1 VRISSLRV
9 ASMER
14 HMPPHF
20 AAQLRNG
27 VVTMHSPS
35 ISIAPKPPAGAAK
48 RKGVVDLVFVLD
60 ATGSMAPCI
69 EAVKRNIR
77 AFIATLAAGTGR
89 APNSASAAIDWRIRI
104 VGYRD
109 ANYSPD
115 WLLDNPFVRSVDE
128 AHAQLDALEV
138 GDGGDEPESLLEAI
152 HAVCS
157 TPESERGNA
166 EDPKRWRH
174 RREACRVVVI
184 LTDASFHPVM
194 AGGAA
199 AGGAVE
205 DVQNAVMNARVYLRG
220 FVPDMEC
227 YVGLESIDRADLQR
241 IPFDAS
247 KPHGA
252 IEALEKWTRDQKSF
266 ARVMDALAKSISQTA
281 EVSVLTA

>member
-1 VRISSLRV
+1 
-9 ASMER
+9 
-14 HMPPHF
+14 
-20 AAQLRNG
+20 
-27 VVTMHSPS
+27 MHARS
-35 ISIAPKPPAGAAK
+35 ISVAPKSPAGSAK
-48 RKGVVDLVFVLD
+48 RKGVVDLVFILD

-77 AFIATLAAGTGR
+77 AFIATLAAGSGR
-89 APNSASAAIDWRIRI
+89 EPNGSPAVIDWRIRI

-109 ANYSPD
+109 ANYSND
-115 WLLDNPFVRSVDE
+115 WLFDNPFVRSIEE
-128 AHAQLDALEV
+128 AYAQLDALEV

-157 TPESERGNA
+157 TPESERA
-166 EDPKRWRH
+166 QTEDPGRWRH
-174 RREACRVVVI
+174 RREACRVVVV

-194 AGGAA
+194 AGGPAS
-199 AGGAVE
+199 GGTVE

-220 FVPDMEC
+220 FVPDMDC

-247 KPHGA
+247 KSDGA